1 MGGDGGTWEMVV
13 LSPLFSFLLFLS
25 PSPRGGGG
33 GGGPHVSSGISA
45 SVRPTE
51 GPSVVVEAAKV

>member
-13 LSPLFSFLLFLS
+13 LSPLFSFLLFLC
-25 PSPRGGGG
+25 PSLRGGG

>member
-25 PSPRGGGG
+25 PSPRGGGS
-33 GGGPHVSSGISA
+33 GPHVSSGISA

>member
-1 MGGDGGTWEMVV
+1 MVV
-13 LSPLFSFLLFLS
+13 LSPLFSFLLF
-25 PSPRGGGG
+25 PSPRGG

-51 GPSVVVEAAKV
+51 RPSVVVEAAKV